1 MIGIII
7 ALQTSPDAPSGNRA
21 LIRIAGITML
31 ERVVRQMRKQDITD
45 ITVMAPV
52 DAPEELHKEAKRL
65 SRKLKLNITVPAD
78 PAAALT
84 GGETALVQ
92 DASVIV
98 DDRLPGE
105 MISRNESS
113 LLALYN
119 RESVEDAFASRV
131 TTVDDKRIFAGI
143 AVLEADVWKKLLSAR
158 DVPQLSIALMEITT
172 AAVPVLNFQDLPTY
186 DYDMRREQ
194 GYFWYPVD
202 SPDNNP
208 EAKKRLLDH
217 AQKSVLDWPAW
228 YIHRPIEKWI
238 VFHLSETPITPNQL
252 TLINNLLAFPAVY
265 FFATGQHLAA
275 FILAL
280 MVGVVDGLDGKTAR
294 IKVMT
299 SAFGRIEEVLDK
311 IYENLWYGAMA
322 WFIAGQADPAH
333 AWIPWVLFGI
343 ILTLNMVDIVLGL
356 IFKSAKG
363 AQLDDFGPFER
374 KFRVI
379 GGRRNTY
386 IWSVLPFYIAGFYF
400 AGYIFIAAYA
410 IATFAIHTWRFGVN
424 ISQVDAQ
431 RQ

>member
-7 ALQTSPDAPSGNRA
+7 ALQRSADAPAGNRA

-31 ERVVRQMRKQDITD
+31 ERVVRQMRKQEISD
-45 ITVMAPV
+45 ITVLAPV
-52 DAPEELHKEAKRL
+52 DAPQELHTEAQRL
-65 SRKLKLNITVPAD
+65 SRKLKLNISVPAD
-78 PAAALT
+78 PAASLS
-84 GGETALVQ
+84 GRECALVQ

-105 MISRNESS
+105 MARRNDSS
-113 LLALYN
+113 LLALYQ
-119 RESVEDAFASRV
+119 RESVEATFADRT
-131 TTVDDKRIFAGI
+131 TTVDEARVFGGI
-143 AVLEADVWKKLLSAR
+143 ALLAADRWPALLAAR
-158 DVPQLSIALMEITT
+158 DIPQLSAVLKDMCE
-172 AAVPVLNFQDLPTY
+172 AGVPVLNFQDLPTY

-194 GYFWYPVD
+194 GFFWYPVD
-202 SPDNNP
+202 SPNNNAD
-208 EAKKRLLDH
+208 AKRRLLDH

-275 FILAL
+275 FALAL

-299 SAFGRIEEVLDK
+299 SQFGRIEEVLDK

-322 WFIAGQADPAH
+322 WFIAGQAGPSH

-343 ILTLNMVDIVLGL
+343 ILTLTMVDIVLGL
-356 IFKSAKG
+356 IFKQAKG
-363 AQLDDFGPFER
+363 AQLDDFGEFER

-386 IWSVLPFYIAGFYF
+386 IWTVIPFYAAGLYF
-400 AGYIFIAAYA
+400 AGYVFIAAYA
-410 IATFAIHTWRFGVN
+410 IITFAIHTWRFGVN
-424 ISQVDAQ
+424 ISQADAQ